1 LAPDKS
7 KSGQRVYT
15 EKELGLIRRIK
26 GLLYEEGYT
35 IAGAKKRLEVELQD
49 ADGDSGT
56 TGTRTAGDADS
67 LTVEVVEAEA
77 EDRGVESAAVV
88 DNALAER
95 IESLQEG
102 LGKALEEVRKL
113 LHIVEEETSD

>member
-1 LAPDKS
+1 MAPDKS

-35 IAGAKKRLEVELQD
+35 IAGAKKRLEAELQD

-67 LTVEVVEAEA
+67 LTVEVVEADA
-77 EDRGVESAAVV
+77 EDSGVESAAVV

-102 LGKALEEVRKL
+102 LGKALEEVREL

>member
-1 LAPDKS
+1 M
-7 KSGQRVYT
+7 YT

>member
-35 IAGAKKRLEVELQD
+35 IAGAKKRLEAELED

-56 TGTRTAGDADS
+56 TGTRTAGDTDS

-102 LGKALEEVRKL
+102 LGKALEEVREL

>member
-1 LAPDKS
+1 MAPDKS

-35 IAGAKKRLEVELQD
+35 IAGAKKRLEAELQD

-56 TGTRTAGDADS
+56 TGTRTAGDTDS

-102 LGKALEEVRKL
+102 LGKALEEVREL

>member
-35 IAGAKKRLEVELQD
+35 IAGAKKRLETELQD
-49 ADGDSGT
+49 ADGNSGT
-56 TGTRTAGDADS
+56 TGTSTAGDTDS

-102 LGKALEEVRKL
+102 LGKALEEVREL

>member
-1 LAPDKS
+1 MAPDKS

-35 IAGAKKRLEVELQD
+35 IAGAKKRLEAELED

-102 LGKALEEVRKL
+102 LGKALEEVREL